1 MTPELLASVMA
12 HARAESPRE
21 AAGVILAIKD
31 QAVFVPVR
39 NISTDADRVIWDP
52 ACLAAAE
59 DRAPVIGFIHS
70 HPGGPLM
77 PSPADLDGQEAS
89 GLPWWIVVPETGEWT
104 RFGAPDISGRRFCW
118 GVQDCFTLAS
128 DILGGLP
135 EVARDP
141 GSFVGLF
148 ASEPERLGFREVPHA
163 APGDVLLFGVHS
175 TRANHCAV
183 YLGDGR
189 MAHHLPGRLSVV
201 ENIGGW
207 APKILRTMR
216 RAA

>member
-1 MTPELLASVMA
+1 MTPELLAAVLA

-31 QAVFVPVR
+31 QAVFVPVW

-52 ACLAAAE
+52 AGLAAAE

-77 PSPADLDGQEAS
+77 PSPADLDGQDAS

-104 RFGAPDISGRRFCW
+104 RFGAAPTVGRPFAW
-118 GVQDCFTLAS
+118 VVQDCYTVAS
-128 DILGGLP
+128 DLLGLPDFVRDQETMATMFETQPDILG
-135 EVARDP
+135 
-141 GSFVGLF
+141 
-148 ASEPERLGFREVPHA
+148 REVSHA

-175 TRANHCAV
+175 QRANHCAV

-189 MAHHLPGRLSVV
+189 IAHHLPGRLSVV

-207 APKILRTMR
+207 ATKILRTMR

>member
-1 MTPELLASVMA
+1 MTPELLASVMS
-12 HARAESPRE
+12 HARVEAPRE
-21 AAGVILAIKD
+21 AAGVIVVERD
-31 QAVFVPVR
+31 RPVFLPVR
-39 NISTDADRVIWDP
+39 NISTDPDRVIWDP
-52 ACLAAAE
+52 AGLAAAE

-89 GLPWWIVVPETGEWT
+89 GLPWWIVVPETGEWI
-104 RFGAPDISGRRFCW
+104 RFGAPGISGRRFCW

-128 DILGGLP
+128 DLLGGLP

-141 GSFVGLF
+141 GGFVGLF
-148 ASEPERLGFREVPHA
+148 ESEPERLGFREVPHA
-163 APGDVLLFGVHS
+163 EPGDVLLFGVHS
-175 TRANHCAV
+175 QRANHCAV